1 MSNFTFRFS
10 LSYLNI
16 LGIFCCSF
24 HKNQITV
31 SRFWKY
37 FCAFRILTTYLFQVA
52 LYYKI
57 LNNEFFVIA
66 SMPHLRNCSN
76 FTIFLLLLTNFSMV
90 FSTTSINILAF
101 GRCKNFEMLL
111 NQAMELYKSLDSEF
125 QLKTRKKLR
134 NLDCFAIIASL
145 FLFRSLSSVLKVSI
159 FSVLL
164 GFIVIPLPI
173 TFACFLCLMKGSEHF
188 LEMLL
193 QNFNKQIQA
202 VTGKNEKQD
211 SCSKLTI
218 EYAKLY
224 EFCENINKSFGGQMT
239 IATSTLFVVSTLD
252 VRLKHFELFL
262 F

>member
-24 HKNQITV
+24 HNNQITV

-57 LNNEFFVIA
+57 LINEFFVIV
-66 SMPHLRNCSN
+66 SMPHLKNCSN
-76 FTIFLLLLTNFSMV
+76 FTIFLLLLTNLSMV

-101 GRCKNFEMLL
+101 GWCKNVKMLL
-111 NQAMELYKSLDSEF
+111 NQAMKLYSSLDSEF

-134 NLDCFAIIASL
+134 NLNCIAVIASL
-145 FLFRSLSSVLKVSI
+145 FFIRVLSTVLNVSV

-173 TFACFLCLMKGSEHF
+173 TFVCFLCLMKGSEQF
-188 LEMLL
+188 FEMSL
-193 QNFNKQIQA
+193 QSFNKQIQTA
-202 VTGKNEKQD
+202 TEKNEKEID
-211 SCSKLTI
+211 CSTVMIKY
-218 EYAKLY
+218 EKLY
-224 EFCENINKSFGGQMT
+224 EFCENINKAFGAQIT

-252 VRLKHFELFL
+252 VRPTHF
-262 F
+262 